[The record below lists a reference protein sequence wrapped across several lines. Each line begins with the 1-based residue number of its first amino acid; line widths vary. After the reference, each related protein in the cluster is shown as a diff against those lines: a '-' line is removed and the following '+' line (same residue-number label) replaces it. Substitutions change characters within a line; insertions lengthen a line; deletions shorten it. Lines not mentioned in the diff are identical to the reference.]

1 MTKKTW
7 KARITKACKDAGTY
21 KPYFDIEIDLL
32 ARTLENRD
40 KAQEAYENSGSE
52 PVVNQPYSSGKGSR
66 IKKNPI
72 LEVIDNLNKDAK
84 EYMKDLGLTP
94 QSLNKINGDA
104 LKGAKKKSSSLGE
117 ILKNSG
123 I

>member
-1 MTKKTW
+1 MKKRTW
-7 KARITKACKDAGTY
+7 KMRIKQACEAAGTY

-40 KAQEAYENSGSE
+40 KAQEAYESSGSE
-52 PVVNQPYSSGKGSR
+52 PVITVSFANGSSR

-72 LEVIDNLNKDAK
+72 LEVIDSLNKDAK
-84 EYMKDLGLTP
+84 EYMRDLGLTP
-94 QSLNKINGDA
+94 QSLNKIDNKA
-104 LKGAKKKSSSLGE
+104 LKKGAKKTSSLGDV
-117 ILKNSG
+117 LKNLE

>member
-7 KARITKACKDAGTY
+7 KARIKKACIEAGTY
-21 KPYFDIEIDLL
+21 QEYFDIEIDLL

-40 KAQEAYENSGSE
+40 KAQEAYEASGSE
-52 PVVNQPYSSGKGSR
+52 PVITQAFANGKGGK

-72 LEVIDNLNKDAK
+72 LEVIDNMNKDAK

-94 QSLNKINGDA
+94 QSLNKIDSSK
-104 LKGAKKKSSSLGE
+104 LKSGKRKSSSLGE

>member
-7 KARITKACKDAGTY
+7 KARIKKACEEAGTY

-40 KAQEAYENSGSE
+40 KAQDAYTSSGSN
-52 PVVNQPYSSGKGSR
+52 PVITQSYANGSSR

-72 LEVIDNLNKDAK
+72 LEVIDSLNKDAK
-84 EYMKDLGLTP
+84 EYMRDLGLTP
-94 QSLNKINGDA
+94 QALNKINNKA
-104 LKGAKKKSSSLGE
+104 LKGGKKGGSSLGDV
-117 ILKNSG
+117 LKNLE

>member
-7 KARITKACKDAGTY
+7 KARIKKACILAGTY
-21 KPYFDIEIDLL
+21 KDYFDIEIDLL

-40 KAQEAYENSGSE
+40 KAQEAYEADGSN
-52 PVVNQPYSSGKGSR
+52 PVITQTFANGSSR

-72 LEVIDNLNKDAK
+72 LEVIDSLNKDAK
-84 EYMKDLGLTP
+84 DYMKDLGLTP

>member
-7 KARITKACKDAGTY
+7 KARIKKACKDAGTY
-21 KPYFDIEIDLL
+21 KDYFDIEIDLL

-40 KAQEAYENSGSE
+40 KAQEAYEADGSN
-52 PVVNQPYSSGKGSR
+52 PVITQTFANGSSR

>member
-7 KARITKACKDAGTY
+7 KARIKKACIAAGTY
-21 KPYFDIEIDLL
+21 KDYFDIEIDLL

-40 KAQEAYENSGSE
+40 KAQEAYEASGSE
-52 PVVNQPYSSGKGSR
+52 PVITQTFANGSSR

-72 LEVIDNLNKDAK
+72 LEVIDSLNKDAK
-84 EYMKDLGLTP
+84 DYMKDLGLTP
-94 QSLNKINGDA
+94 QALNKIDSNA
-104 LKGAKKKSSSLGE
+104 LKGGKRKSSSLGD
-117 ILKNSG
+117 ILKNAG

>member
-1 MTKKTW
+1 M
-7 KARITKACKDAGTY
+7 RIKKACQEAGTY

-40 KAQEAYENSGSE
+40 KAQEAYEASGSE
-52 PVVNQPYSSGKGSR
+52 PVINQPYSSGKGSR
-66 IKKNPI
+66 PKKNPI
-72 LEVIDNLNKDAK
+72 LEVIDSLNKDAK

-94 QSLNKINGDA
+94 QSLNKIDSKA
-104 LKGAKKKSSSLGE
+104 LKGKKGSSSLGDV
-117 ILKNSG
+117 LKGLN